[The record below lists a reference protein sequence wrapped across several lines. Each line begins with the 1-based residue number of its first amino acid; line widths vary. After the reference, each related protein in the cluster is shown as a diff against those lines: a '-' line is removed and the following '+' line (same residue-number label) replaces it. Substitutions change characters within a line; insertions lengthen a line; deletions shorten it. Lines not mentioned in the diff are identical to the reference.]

1 MTHLQ
6 GGGSTLPTISLP
18 PRPIPLGVTAV
29 AVHRAAVVV
38 RRGKSVLRSGRVGLR
53 KGIQL

>member
-6 GGGSTLPTISLP
+6 RGGSTLPTISLP
-18 PRPIPLGVTAV
+18 PRPIPLGVTDV
-29 AVHRAAVVV
+29 AVHRAATDAP
-38 RRGKSVLRSGRVGLR
+38 RGKSVPRSGLVDLR